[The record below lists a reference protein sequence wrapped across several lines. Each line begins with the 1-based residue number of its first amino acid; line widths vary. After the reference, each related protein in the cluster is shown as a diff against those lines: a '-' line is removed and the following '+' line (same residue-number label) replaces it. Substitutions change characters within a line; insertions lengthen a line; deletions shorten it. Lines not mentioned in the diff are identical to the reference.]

1 MSAEAKKQAIE
12 YGMELTVWSGPYL
25 HRHHITVLILLQIL
39 RPLREG
45 FDKNIGLIGILSD
58 MTSSDRKKAI
68 NITVGILVLVVIA
81 VYVVTVLSRL

>member
-1 MSAEAKKQAIE
+1 M
-12 YGMELTVWSGPYL
+12 
-25 HRHHITVLILLQIL
+25 
-39 RPLREG
+39 REG

-81 VYVVTVLSRL
+81 VYLVTVLSRL

>member
-12 YGMELTVWSGPYL
+12 YGMEPTAWSGPYL
-25 HRHHITVLILLQIL
+25 RRHHITVLTPLQIL
-39 RPLREG
+39 QPLREG

-68 NITVGILVLVVIA
+68 NITAGILVLIVIA